1 MMENPFEIIIEKLIA
16 IERRLISVESK
27 IDYKPKTTGIT
38 EIMTLKQLSDYSS
51 LSKSLIY
58 KLTSSREIPHS
69 KRGKRLYFSKLEIDE
84 WLLKQKIK
92 TIDEIQN
99 EVDNYLVRRK
109 R

>member
-1 MMENPFEIIIEKLIA
+1 MENPFEIIIKKLIA

-27 IDYKPKTTGIT
+27 IDYKPKTTDIT
-38 EIMTLKQLSDYSS
+38 EIMTLKQLSDYAS